1 MRQVV
6 KRKQQK
12 KKSNLQKF
20 NTYCSIAFVMLLLLT
35 GTLYSVVQVSATQ
48 GFTRHDSAWYNLD
61 EGMANRKGD
70 TYPYNSDSATVN
82 AVSMDV
88 AYGTTR
94 SLIQYFG
101 EVPYDSCYNGD
112 EATDNFEGI
121 YAQYGTGLHH
131 STNSSYTLQGDRN
144 NVSGGIME
152 SCENFWGIDPIDYTV
167 SSSTSCSK
175 SGDSSDVSSTDDG
188 FVTLSGLEAVNAENV
203 KSLRL
208 YALSNSGSGSIWLS
222 NFFYMMMNY
231 LAKFVIW
238 ILSLI
243 VSAKNID
250 TGFILEAL
258 HLDDLMEKITS
269 VMIWDTETS
278 HLSIF
283 MGAAIVLF
291 IFGIVAFVWKY
302 ATGKDKEQS
311 VLSIVVTALVG
322 MLIIGACL
330 TGRIASLGSSLS
342 NGVTNIMS
350 TVAEAMQGANCFV
363 IDVTDA
369 ENTNKI
375 AQMREMA
382 LVNKGYI
389 DLQIC
394 TQFGVDE
401 ITDLNFTELNF
412 STLNTA
418 DASLVRDHLYGMSS
432 GNTYLEFDNNL
443 GYYYWYANSGASGT
457 KPYRNKTYPE
467 TNTVAAQQK
476 LNSMITM
483 LQVAYNKSN
492 TTQEQKDNIKGVILA
507 LAHPNGWAGMLTMLL
522 YTAILIL
529 LMMVTW
535 KYALNVLIGKL
546 ELFFGLMG
554 FAFAGP
560 MILSAKPQLVK
571 TGRTI
576 MGMVAV
582 AVIEIFFYGVLFDFI
597 LFLVS
602 SLLSTN
608 VLQLLVVLGILLLLM
623 KFNPYIQEKIKALL
637 ETVERNVSPNFS
649 NAKRTMKMRARTG
662 MANAMAKYDQGTHTV
677 GFDENGN
684 AIKQSN
690 KGNALSKLMHQAN
703 NTFLTD
709 ATQHQSALKINSELS
724 KNYADNSQEADNK
737 ILEASNRKTR
747 AVIESVNKE
756 TDTKIRAFKDDVSTE
771 KSTKYN
777 ADGTYNM
784 DNLSADEKISA
795 QAYNDCKAKLD
806 EAKNQQ
812 ALLRQKLASANEM
825 ADGAVKAAKI
835 AETESQMKIMA
846 KEVEKINSE
855 VDASKKILEKQISDN
870 ATRKIASQ
878 RGFTAEDLEKAG
890 GEDLATMASNAI
902 ATKTQQSHKAELQSA
917 LQVGIDA
924 NKQAATIKSGKKI
937 GGKNEVNR
945 KAIEESAVYMQQ
957 LADLDSGIKMSSE
970 AEAKKKTETFV
981 NRAVEYGENAQI
993 HEVQYKG
1000 TGVVKSGR
1008 DEAVFQANEELKRA
1022 KSMNAVSA
1030 DEKRRKAESIKEAQ
1044 EKVKTAK
1051 AEAKANRK
1059 EAKSERAEAYGEY
1072 DGNAVKSSRASL
1084 EQARMMTQLQANIM
1098 GKSEA
1103 TPKPTR
1109 AEKREERR
1117 TVEALDRDEAID
1129 FGRRGREAN
1138 MNQEMWNDARKQ
1150 DDNIFGNH

>member
-35 GTLYSVVQVSATQ
+35 GTLYSVVQVSAQQ

-94 SLIQYFG
+94 GLIQYYG

-131 STNSSYTLQGDRN
+131 STNSTYFLKGDTN
-144 NVSGGIME
+144 NVSGGKWE
-152 SCENFWGIDPIDYTV
+152 NCENFWGIDPIDYSV
-167 SSSTSCSK
+167 TSATSYSK
-175 SGDSSDVSSTDDG
+175 SGDSSDVASTDDG

-258 HLDDLMEKITS
+258 HLTDLMEKVTS
-269 VMIWDTETS
+269 VMIWDSETS

-322 MLIIGACL
+322 LLIIGACL

-363 IDVTDA
+363 IDVTDS
-369 ENTNKI
+369 ENANKI

-412 STLNTA
+412 STLNNA
-418 DASLVRDHLYGMSS
+418 DASLVREHLYGMGT

-492 TTQEQKDNIKGVILA
+492 TTQEQKDNIKGVILS

-546 ELFFGLMG
+546 ELFFGLLG

-597 LFLVS
+597 LFLVA

-608 VLQLLVVLGILLLLM
+608 VLQLLVVLGVLLLLM
-623 KFNPYIQEKIKALL
+623 KFNPYIQEKIKSLL
-637 ETVERNVSPNFS
+637 DTVERNVSPNFS
-649 NAKRTMKMRARTG
+649 NAKRTMKMRARAG
-662 MANAMAKYDQGTHTV
+662 MQQAMTKYDQGTHIV
-677 GFDENGN
+677 GYDKDGN
-684 AIKQSN
+684 AIERQN
-690 KGNALSKLMHQAN
+690 GGNALSKLMHQAN

-709 ATQHQSALKINSELS
+709 PTQHQSAFKINREM
-724 KNYADNSQEADNK
+724 NADRERNEKSADDK
-737 ILEASNRKTR
+737 LLKASNEKAR

-756 TDTKIRAFKDDVSTE
+756 TDSKIKAFKDDVSTE
-771 KSTKYN
+771 KSTRYN

-795 QAYNDCKAKLD
+795 QAYNDCKAKLE
-806 EAKNQQ
+806 EAQNQQ
-812 ALLRQKLASANEM
+812 AVLRQKLASANEM
-825 ADGAVKAAKI
+825 ADGAVKAALI
-835 AETESQMKIMA
+835 AETSSQIDMMAREVKKIT
-846 KEVEKINSE
+846 SE
-855 VDASKKILEKQISDN
+855 VDTSKQILEKQISDN

-917 LQVGIDA
+917 LQAGIDA
-924 NKQAATIKSGKKI
+924 NKQVATIKSGKKI

-945 KAIEESAVYMQQ
+945 QAITESAIYMQQ
-957 LADLDSGIKMSSE
+957 LADLDSGVKMSSD

-993 HEVQYKG
+993 HEVQYM
-1000 TGVVKSGR
+1000 GVSSTSR
-1008 DEAVFQANEELKRA
+1008 DEAVFQANQELKRA

-1030 DEKRRKAESIKEAQ
+1030 DEKRRKAESIKAAQ

-1059 EAKSERAEAYGEY
+1059 EAKSDRKEAYGEY

-1084 EQARMMTQLQANIM
+1084 EQARMMSQLQANIM

>member
-35 GTLYSVVQVSATQ
+35 GTLYSVVQVSAQQ

-82 AVSMDV
+82 AVSLDV

-94 SLIQYFG
+94 SLIQYYG

-131 STNSSYTLQGDRN
+131 STNSNYFLAGDTN
-144 NVSGGIME
+144 NVSGGKWE
-152 SCENFWGIDPIDYTV
+152 NCENFWGIDPIDYEV
-167 SSSTSCSK
+167 TSATSYSK
-175 SGDSSDVSSTDDG
+175 SVDSTDVASTDDG

-222 NFFYMMMNY
+222 NLFYMGMNY

-258 HLDDLMEKITS
+258 HLDDLMEKVTS
-269 VMIWDTETS
+269 VMIWDSETS

-322 MLIIGACL
+322 LLIVGACL

-350 TVAEAMQGANCFV
+350 TVAEAMQGANSFV
-363 IDVTDA
+363 IDVSDS
-369 ENTNKI
+369 ENANKI

-401 ITDLNFTELNF
+401 VTDLNFTELNF

-546 ELFFGLMG
+546 ELFFGLLG

-582 AVIEIFFYGVLFDFI
+582 AIIEIFFYGVLFDFI
-597 LFLVS
+597 LFLIA

-608 VLQLLVVLGILLLLM
+608 VLQLLVVLGVLLLLM
-623 KFNPYIQEKIKALL
+623 KFNPYIQEKIKSLL
-637 ETVERNVSPNFS
+637 DTVERNVSPNFS

-662 MANAMAKYDQGTHTV
+662 MQQAMANYDKGTHIV
-677 GFDENGN
+677 GYDKDGN
-684 AIKQSN
+684 AIERAN
-690 KGNALSKLMHQAN
+690 AGNALSKLMHQAN

-709 ATQHQSALKINSELS
+709 ATQHQSALKINSEMNASRERNEKL
-724 KNYADNSQEADNK
+724 ADDALLK
-737 ILEASNRKTR
+737 ASNEKAR

-756 TDTKIRAFKDDVSTE
+756 TDSKIKAFKNDVSDE

-777 ADGTYNM
+777 EDGTYNM

-825 ADGAVKAAKI
+825 ADGAIKAAKI

-846 KEVEKINSE
+846 KEVDKISSE
-855 VDASKKILEKQISDN
+855 VDASKKVLEKQISDN

-917 LQVGIDA
+917 LQSGIDA
-924 NKQAATIKSGKKI
+924 NKKRATISTGKKI
-937 GGKNEVNR
+937 GGKNEVNEA
-945 KAIEESAVYMQQ
+945 AITESAIYMQQ
-957 LADLDSGIKMSSE
+957 LAELDNGVKMSSNEE
-970 AEAKKKTETFV
+970 ARKKTADAV
-981 NRAVEYGENAQI
+981 RKAVEYGENAQI
-993 HEVQYKG
+993 HEVQY
-1000 TGVVKSGR
+1000 TGVTSVSR
-1008 DEAVFQANEELKRA
+1008 DEAVSQAKAELKRA

-1030 DEKRRKAESIKEAQ
+1030 DEKRRKEESIKAAQ
-1044 EKVKTAK
+1044 EKVNTAK

-1059 EAKSERAEAYGEY
+1059 EAKSDRKEAYEEY

-1084 EQARMMTQLQANIM
+1084 EQARMMSQLQANIM

-1129 FGRRGREAN
+1129 FGRRGKEAN

-1150 DDNIFGNH
+1150 DNNIFGNH

>member
-35 GTLYSVVQVSATQ
+35 GTLYSVVQVSAQQ

-61 EGMANRKGD
+61 EGMTNRKGD

-82 AVSMDV
+82 AVSLDV

-101 EVPYDSCYNGD
+101 EVPYDSCYTGD
-112 EATDNFEGI
+112 EAIDNFEGI
-121 YAQYGTGLHH
+121 YAQYGTGLRHCET
-131 STNSSYTLQGDRN
+131 SGYAYNGDYN
-144 NVSGGIME
+144 NVSGGIHE
-152 SCENFWGIDPIDYTV
+152 NTINFWGIAPINFN
-167 SSSTSCSK
+167 SSGTKTSN
-175 SGDSSDVSSTDDG
+175 STDITSDDG
-188 FVTLSGLEAVNAENV
+188 GKVTLVDLENINKDSV

-222 NFFYMMMNY
+222 NLFYMGMNY

-258 HLDDLMEKITS
+258 HLDDLMEKVTS
-269 VMIWDTETS
+269 VMIWDNETS

-311 VLSIVVTALVG
+311 VLSMVVTALVG
-322 MLIIGACL
+322 LLIIGACL

-363 IDVTDA
+363 IDVTDS
-369 ENTNKI
+369 ENANKI

-412 STLNTA
+412 STLNNS

-492 TTQEQKDNIKGVILA
+492 TTQEQKDNIKGVILT

-522 YTAILIL
+522 YTTILIL

-546 ELFFGLMG
+546 ELFFGLLG

-560 MILSAKPQLVK
+560 MILSSKPQLVK

-597 LFLVS
+597 LFLVA

-608 VLQLLVVLGILLLLM
+608 VLQLLVVLGVLLLLM
-623 KFNPYIQEKIKALL
+623 KFNPYIQEKIKTLL
-637 ETVERNVSPNFS
+637 DNVERTVSPNFS
-649 NAKRTMKMRARTG
+649 NAKRTMKMRAKAGMQQT
-662 MANAMAKYDQGTHTV
+662 MANYDQGKHIV
-677 GFDENGN
+677 GYDKDSN
-684 AIKQSN
+684 AIEQANS
-690 KGNALSKLMHQAN
+690 GNALSKLMHQAN
-703 NTFLTD
+703 NTFLAD
-709 ATQHQSALKINSELS
+709 PTQHQSAFKINRDLNKKQE
-724 KNYADNSQEADNK
+724 DNEKEANK
-737 ILEASNRKTR
+737 QLLVASNAKTR
-747 AVIESVNKE
+747 AVIESVNQE
-756 TDTKIRAFKDDVSTE
+756 TDTKIKAVKDDVSTE
-771 KSTKYN
+771 KNTKYN

-812 ALLRQKLASANEM
+812 AVLRQKLASANEM
-825 ADGAVKAAKI
+825 ADGAVKAALI
-835 AETESQMKIMA
+835 AETNSQMDMMA
-846 KEVEKINSE
+846 RE
-855 VDASKKILEKQISDN
+855 VDKITAEVNASKKVLEKQISDN

-924 NKQAATIKSGKKI
+924 NKQVATIKSGKKI

-945 KAIEESAVYMQQ
+945 TAIEDSAIYMQQ
-957 LADLDSGIKMSSE
+957 LADLDSDIKMSSE
-970 AEAKKKTETFV
+970 GEAKKKTEAFV

-993 HEVQYKG
+993 HEVQY
-1000 TGVVKSGR
+1000 TGVSSTSR
-1008 DEAVFQANEELKRA
+1008 DEAVFQANQELKRA
-1022 KSMNAVSA
+1022 KSMNVVSA
-1030 DEKRRKAESIKEAQ
+1030 DEKRRKAESIKAAQ
-1044 EKVKTAK
+1044 EKVNTAK
-1051 AEAKANRK
+1051 AEATANRK
-1059 EAKSERAEAYGEY
+1059 EAKSDRKEAYGEY

-1084 EQARMMTQLQANIM
+1084 EQAHMMSQLQANIM

-1129 FGRRGREAN
+1129 FGRRGKEAN

-1150 DDNIFGNH
+1150 DNNIFGNH

>member
-35 GTLYSVVQVSATQ
+35 GTLYSVVQVSAQQ

-70 TYPYNSDSATVN
+70 TYPYNSDTATVN
-82 AVSMDV
+82 AVSLDV

-94 SLIQYFG
+94 GLIQYYG

-131 STNSSYTLQGDRN
+131 STNSSYFLKGDTN
-144 NVSGGIME
+144 NVSGGKWE
-152 SCENFWGIDPIDYTV
+152 NCENFWGIDPIDYSVTSA
-167 SSSTSCSK
+167 SSYSK
-175 SGDSSDVSSTDDG
+175 SGDSSDVASTDDG

-222 NFFYMMMNY
+222 NLFYMGMNY

-258 HLDDLMEKITS
+258 HLDDLMAKITS
-269 VMIWDTETS
+269 VMIWDNETS

-311 VLSIVVTALVG
+311 VLSMVVTALVG
-322 MLIIGACL
+322 MLIVGACL

-363 IDVTDA
+363 IDVTDS

-401 ITDLNFTELNF
+401 VTDLNFTELNF

-483 LQVAYNKSN
+483 LQVAYNKAN

-535 KYALNVLIGKL
+535 KYAINVLIGKL

-571 TGRTI
+571 TGKTI

-608 VLQLLVVLGILLLLM
+608 VLQLLVVLGVLLLLM
-623 KFNPYIQEKIKALL
+623 KFNPYIQEKIKSLL
-637 ETVERNVSPNFS
+637 DTVERTVSPNFS

-662 MANAMAKYDQGTHTV
+662 MQQAMANYDKGTHIV
-677 GFDENGN
+677 GYDKDGN
-684 AIKQSN
+684 AIERAN
-690 KGNALSKLMHQAN
+690 AGNALSKLMHQAN

-709 ATQHQSALKINSELS
+709 ATQHQSALKINSQL
-724 KNYADNSQEADNK
+724 NADRERNEKLADDA
-737 ILEASNRKTR
+737 ILKASNEKAR

-756 TDTKIRAFKDDVSTE
+756 TDSKIKAFKSDVSDE
-771 KSTKYN
+771 RSTKYN
-777 ADGTYNM
+777 EDGTYNM
-784 DNLSADEKISA
+784 DNLSTDEKISA

-825 ADGAVKAAKI
+825 ADGAIKSAKI

-846 KEVEKINSE
+846 KEVEKITAE
-855 VDASKKILEKQISDN
+855 VDASKKVLEKQISDN

-890 GEDLATMASNAI
+890 GDDLATMASNAI

-917 LQVGIDA
+917 LQSGIDA
-924 NKQAATIKSGKKI
+924 NKKRATISTGKKI
-937 GGKNEVNR
+937 GGKNEVNEA
-945 KAIEESAVYMQQ
+945 AITESAIYMQQ
-957 LADLDSGIKMSSE
+957 LTELDSGIKMSSNEE
-970 AEAKKKTETFV
+970 ARKKTADAV
-981 NRAVEYGENAQI
+981 RKAVEYGENAQI
-993 HEVQYKG
+993 HEVQY
-1000 TGVVKSGR
+1000 TGVSSTSR
-1008 DEAVFQANEELKRA
+1008 DESVLQAKAELKRA

-1030 DEKRRKAESIKEAQ
+1030 DEKRRKEESIKAAQ
-1044 EKVKTAK
+1044 EKVNTAK

-1059 EAKSERAEAYGEY
+1059 EAKSDRKEAYGEY

-1098 GKSEA
+1098 GKSE
-1103 TPKPTR
+1103 TTSKPTR

-1129 FGRRGREAN
+1129 FGRRGKEAN

-1150 DDNIFGNH
+1150 DNNIFGNH

>member
-35 GTLYSVVQVSATQ
+35 GTLYSVVQVSAQQ

-82 AVSMDV
+82 AVSLDV

-94 SLIQYFG
+94 GLIQYYG
-101 EVPYDSCYNGD
+101 EVPYDSCYTGD
-112 EATDNFEGI
+112 EAIDNFEGI

-131 STNSSYTLQGDRN
+131 CETSGYVYNGDYN
-144 NVSGGIME
+144 NVSGGIHE
-152 SCENFWGIDPIDYTV
+152 NTINFWGIAPINFN
-167 SSSTSCSK
+167 SSGTKTSN
-175 SGDSSDVSSTDDG
+175 STDITSDDG
-188 FVTLSGLEAVNAENV
+188 GKVTLVDLENVNKDSV

-222 NFFYMMMNY
+222 NLFYMGMNY

-258 HLDDLMEKITS
+258 HLDDLMEKVTS
-269 VMIWDTETS
+269 VMIWDNETS

-311 VLSIVVTALVG
+311 VLSMVVTALVG
-322 MLIIGACL
+322 LLIIGACL

-363 IDVTDA
+363 IDVTDS
-369 ENTNKI
+369 ENANKI

-401 ITDLNFTELNF
+401 VTDLNFTELNF

-457 KPYRNKTYPE
+457 KPYRNMTYPE

-483 LQVAYNKSN
+483 LQIAYNKSN

-535 KYALNVLIGKL
+535 KYAINVLIGKL
-546 ELFFGLMG
+546 ELFFGLLG

-560 MILSAKPQLVK
+560 MILSSKPQLVK

-597 LFLVS
+597 LFLVA

-608 VLQLLVVLGILLLLM
+608 VLQLLVVLGVLLLLM

-637 ETVERNVSPNFS
+637 DTVERNVSPNFS
-649 NAKRTMKMRARTG
+649 KAKNTMKMRAKAG
-662 MANAMAKYDQGTHTV
+662 MQQAMTKYDQGTHIV
-677 GFDENGN
+677 GYDKDGN
-684 AIKQSN
+684 AIERQN
-690 KGNALSKLMHQAN
+690 GGNALSKLMHQAN
-703 NTFLTD
+703 NTFLAD
-709 ATQHQSALKINSELS
+709 PTQHQSAFKINREMNTTRERNEKS
-724 KNYADNSQEADNK
+724 ADDKLLQ
-737 ILEASNRKTR
+737 ASNEKAR

-756 TDTKIRAFKDDVSTE
+756 TDTKIKAFKDDVSAE
-771 KSTKYN
+771 KNTRYN

-795 QAYNDCKAKLD
+795 QAYNDCKAKLE
-806 EAKNQQ
+806 EAQNQQ
-812 ALLRQKLASANEM
+812 AVLRQKLASANEM
-825 ADGAVKAAKI
+825 ADGAVKAALI
-835 AETESQMKIMA
+835 AETNSQIDMMAREVKKIT
-846 KEVEKINSE
+846 SE
-855 VDASKKILEKQISDN
+855 VDTSKQILEKQISDN

-917 LQVGIDA
+917 LQSGIDA
-924 NKQAATIKSGKKI
+924 NKKRATISTGSKI
-937 GGKNEVNR
+937 GGKNVVNE
-945 KAIEESAVYMQQ
+945 KAIKESAIYMQQ
-957 LADLDSGIKMSSE
+957 LAELDSGVRMSSAEE
-970 AEAKKKTETFV
+970 ARKKTESAV
-981 NRAVEYGENAQI
+981 KQAVEYGENAQI
-993 HEVQYKG
+993 HEVQYM
-1000 TGVVKSGR
+1000 GVSSTSR
-1008 DEAVFQANEELKRA
+1008 DEAVFQANQELKRA

-1030 DEKRRKAESIKEAQ
+1030 DEKRRKAESIKAAQ

-1051 AEAKANRK
+1051 AEAKTNRK
-1059 EAKSERAEAYGEY
+1059 EAKSDKKEAYGEY

-1084 EQARMMTQLQANIM
+1084 EQARMMSQLQANIM

-1129 FGRRGREAN
+1129 FGRRGKEAN

-1150 DDNIFGNH
+1150 DNNIFGNH